1 MTKTDIVRALLNA
14 IEGQRWDE
22 ARGYLSDDFEFS
34 GATPQPVN
42 ADAWLAVHRA
52 LGAAMPDLR
61 TNDHDFREEGG
72 VVRFTVQ
79 LTGMQTGA
87 LALPIPG
94 IAPIAPTGKRVVLP
108 EEYCTVAF
116 QGDKLSA
123 YRVQTTGA
131 GGVAGILAQLGVAL
145 PAHS

>member
-14 IEGQRWDE
+14 IVGQRWDE

-42 ADAWLAVHRA
+42 ADAWLAVHKA

-61 TNDHDFREEGG
+61 TTDRDFREDGG

-79 LTGMQTGA
+79 LTGTQTGA

-94 IAPIAPTGKRVVLP
+94 IPTIAPTGKRVQLP
-108 EEYCTVAF
+108 EEHCTVGF
-116 QGDKLSA
+116 QGDKLNS
-123 YRVQTTGA
+123 YHVQTTDE
-131 GGVAGILAQLGVAL
+131 GGIPGILKQLGAPI
-145 PAHS
+145 PAHG